1 MTTKETFTQ
10 QKGPQSLF
18 RTGALG
24 PGSNLWVVPNGDS
37 SEWSKKLD
45 WYLNFQISK
54 AMEHI
59 PNKISPEFS
68 KNLLDYEIQ
77 PLEFKQKSDLL
88 MISCGGRLPTKMLVI
103 VPLRDNLKDWID
115 SIYQVWLNLLKPN
128 LRIFLP
134 NDFPINEF
142 SIYWPDRN
150 SITEITLVPS
160 QKQQQS

>member
-1 MTTKETFTQ
+1 MTLNDSYTQ

-24 PGSNLWVVPNGDS
+24 PGSNLWVAPSGDC
-37 SEWSKKLD
+37 SEWNKKLD

-54 AMEHI
+54 SKEHV
-59 PNKISPEFS
+59 PSTISPEFS
-68 KNLLDYEIQ
+68 KNLIEYEIQ
-77 PLEFKQKSDLL
+77 PQECKVKSDLL
-88 MISCGGRLPTKMLVI
+88 MISCEGRLPTKMLVI
-103 VPLRDNLKDWID
+103 VPFADQFKDWIEN
-115 SIYQVWLNLLKPN
+115 IYQVWLNLLKPN

-142 SIYWPDRN
+142 TLYWPDRN

-160 QKQQQS
+160 QKPQQS